1 MNYCF
6 VIPHYNHHLAFS
18 KFLPLLV
25 NLDIACVVVDDGS
38 LPESID
44 AVQSLIDNFKK
55 SDSHKQDVAKEIY
68 LLKHKKNRG
77 KGAAFFTGAY
87 YARTLGFTHVIQI
100 DADGQ
105 HDVSDVDAF
114 IRYSQDHP
122 ETIVSGKPY
131 FENNAPKVRV
141 YGRRITDFWV
151 ALETLSFQ
159 IKDSLCGFRVYPLS
173 KIEQILDV
181 YHIGVRMDFDTEILV
196 KAVWL
201 DISLYFIP
209 TKIIY
214 PENSI
219 SHFHYLRDN
228 FLLIYLHIRLM
239 LGMVMR
245 LPFLVFKKFK
255 KLIR

>member
-18 KFLPLLV
+18 KFLPLLIK
-25 NLDIACVVVDDGS
+25 LDLPCVIIDDGS
-38 LPESID
+38 LPESIN
-44 AVQSLIDNFKK
+44 AVKSLIDNLK
-55 SDSHKQDVAKEIY
+55 SEYYSHKQEVGERLY
-68 LLKHKKNRG
+68 LLEHKMNRG

-87 YARTLGFTHVIQI
+87 YARSLGFTHVIQI

-105 HDVSDVDAF
+105 HDITDVDAF
-114 IRYSQDHP
+114 IKYSQDHP

-131 FENNAPKVRV
+131 FESDAPKVRV

-151 ALETLSFQ
+151 ALETLSFK

-173 KIEQILDV
+173 QIERILDA

-201 DISLYFIP
+201 DISLHFLP

-219 SHFHYLRDN
+219 SHFHYIRDN
-228 FLLIYLHIRLM
+228 VLLIYLHIRLM
-239 LGMVMR
+239 LGMMIR
-245 LPFLVFKKFK
+245 SPFLVLKILK
-255 KLIR
+255 I